1 MYDKMTNTLLMVLLC
16 AMSLPVTAAGK
27 DATKNYCND
36 PADKKEFGDL
46 LRKHRTDTGIIRL
59 FAMRQGLCEMIDKQ
73 QIPLETGID
82 LWAIERQEILTERT
96 KKELNRLTKKI
107 S

>member
-1 MYDKMTNTLLMVLLC
+1 MYDKMTTILLVVLLC
-16 AMSLPVTAAGK
+16 AASLPIMAVGK
-27 DATKNYCND
+27 EVTKNHCHD
-36 PADKKEFGDL
+36 PVDKKEFGDL
-46 LRKHRTDTGIIRL
+46 LRKHPTDTSIIRL

-82 LWAIERQEILTERT
+82 LWAVERQKILTERT
-96 KKELNRLTKKI
+96 KKELNRLTKKN